1 MPPKVPESLQR
12 ELERYGLEDNYRP
25 SNWGGAGGDWCSPFK
40 SWQRIYSYD
49 MTFNLTETEASNV
62 LGGEVAMWSEQ
73 MDPVG
78 MDGRLW

>member
-1 MPPKVPESLQR
+1 
-12 ELERYGLEDNYRP
+12 
-25 SNWGGAGGDWCSPFK
+25 
-40 SWQRIYSYD
+40 

-73 MDPVG
+73 MDHIG